1 MKLTAQIPSGVRLE
15 EVCAAMRSLGL
26 ELRYRDGELFAGRN
40 EQHDNVV
47 RLPRY
52 RWDGKNMIPK
62 DWPGKPA
69 A

>member
-1 MKLTAQIPSGVRLE
+1 MKLTAQIPPNVRLE

-26 ELRYRDGELFAGRN
+26 DLRYRDGELFAGRK
-40 EQHDNVV
+40 EQENNVV
-47 RLPRY
+47 RFPAIRQFLP
-52 RWDGKNMIPK
+52 M